1 VRAESGAAS
10 VEWIGLVLLVSMALG
25 SLGAAAP
32 LVDGRSF
39 GALISHALVCAV
51 EGDCD
56 ATDASLVAAYGE
68 RDAALVRRHAP
79 SLVYEP
85 GERQLPVDYRHCRE
99 AACAAAPDDPDL
111 DVHRTTEAAHPAT
124 AFTHLARRDGETF
137 VQYWLYYPDSNTA
150 ALGSD
155 ELWPHVGPL
164 VHLGARLLTGSSGYP
179 GYHRDDW
186 ESYQVRV
193 ASDGGATVRASSHGG
208 YQWCKQS
215 ECTNR
220 WGPSTGWTRVSHGS
234 HAGHIPLEAD
244 VEGVR
249 LATWWSFAPLELRH
263 SFSPQYPG
271 AGLQERTTTAAGLR
285 LVPIE
290 RLDQGAYA
298 PLDPDVTP
306 PWEKE
311 VYGEPLSDSTG

>member
-1 VRAESGAAS
+1 VRAERGAAS
-10 VEWIGLVLLVSMALG
+10 VEWIGLVLVVTMALG
-25 SLGAAAP
+25 GLGAVAP
-32 LVDGRSF
+32 VADGRSL
-39 GALISHALVCAV
+39 GGLISHALVCAV

-56 ATDASLVAAYGE
+56 DGDAALAAAYGE

-99 AACAAAPDDPDL
+99 VACAVAPDDPDL
-111 DVHRTTEAAHPAT
+111 DAHRTSDGAHPAT
-124 AFTHLARRDGETF
+124 AFTHLVRHEDETF

-150 ALGSD
+150 VLGSD
-155 ELWPHVGPL
+155 EAWRHLGPL
-164 VHLGARLLTGSSGYP
+164 VHLGARLLTGSSRYP

-186 ESYQVRV
+186 ESYQVRIDADG
-193 ASDGGATVRASSHGG
+193 ASARASSHGG

-220 WGPSTGWTRVSHGS
+220 WGQSTGWTRVSRGS
-234 HAGHIPLEAD
+234 HAGHIPLQAS
-244 VEGVR
+244 VEGVGVAEWR
-249 LATWWSFAPLELRH
+249 SFTPLELRH
-263 SFSPQYPG
+263 SFAPQYPG
-271 AGLQERTTTAAGLR
+271 AGLHERATTAAGLR
-285 LVPIE
+285 LVPTE
-290 RLDQGAYA
+290 RLDQEAYA

-311 VYGEPLSDSTG
+311 VYGRPLSDSTG